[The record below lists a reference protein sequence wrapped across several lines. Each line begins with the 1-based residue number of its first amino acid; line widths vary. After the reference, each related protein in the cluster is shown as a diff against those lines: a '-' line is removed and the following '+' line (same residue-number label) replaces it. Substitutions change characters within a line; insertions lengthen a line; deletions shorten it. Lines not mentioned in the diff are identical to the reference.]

1 MPRCWPSS
9 VRCAASAIVA
19 ACLTG
24 TAAGDLLLD
33 RAGFGGVVRF
43 GGIVPLLIDASLPA
57 GDGREGVDAEVVVEV
72 SNVDGDIAEYSTR
85 AVLSS
90 GATSIWVYPAIATG
104 VSSKPIA
111 LATYERDD
119 GRRGRLLERVQV
131 QPDQPTRGA
140 VQAPATVDIIGVVA
154 GGHCGMAV
162 WDPGQQSPCLSG
174 YAVVAERMEPASLP
188 DRVEGWVGF
197 KAVVWAGAPL
207 GSLLP
212 AQDKALREWVEGG
225 GRLVLQ
231 ASAAADGFSLD
242 AVQPAWIKDALKGL
256 TWTRTEDVKAS
267 ALLPV
272 ISSQR
277 LDLRKDGSQPLTTF
291 TECTAPWVELAS
303 MPAPRAWNGVVEP
316 RRGTLDGACIVVERP
331 LGAGTLVV
339 SGLDA
344 DALNRRRYVDSD
356 LPEADIWWNRIMG
369 RRGDTPPR
377 ARLREWGNAQPSP
390 IEVNARR
397 IVIGGSEFFN
407 AFIGMRS
414 TASNLTSISILVF
427 AAYWLLAGPIS
438 FYVLRHRRL
447 ERWSWL
453 AFVAIAC
460 VFGAVAWLAGA
471 VLRQA
476 DARAQHLTVLDAVV
490 MPGAPAG
497 TPPSA
502 IARTWASAFLPTYGT
517 AEIALPPGQ
526 GVLRPFSPVGDDG
539 EFPDGTR
546 YAVPSSRQG
555 ALVMPARAT
564 ATMVA
569 GSWSGDLP
577 SAWRGLP
584 TTSGGPIQQTATSTR
599 NADAGPASYLTGKLK
614 HGLRAPLTDVLVLH
628 VTPFRPAPPRFNDR
642 ATPTTKAVPMAPT
655 DAMPS
660 MVLAARLTEPWAPGT
675 ELELAD
681 VLYPKVQG
689 RSSRSLAVVDPADPG
704 TLGLDAYL
712 DAGLVS
718 PFRQAFSAFSTT
730 GALSDKVAR
739 EHLTM
744 MSLYGMLPSPRWWS
758 AAATARGPTES
769 EVAIQRVAGH
779 ELDLG
784 TWCSRP
790 CVIVMGIVAVE
801 PGDAGLDGG
810 PVPLTIDG
818 GPVPMSGTTLVRVIF
833 PLPQV
838 DALVPATMVR

>member
-9 VRCAASAIVA
+9 VRCAASALVA

-154 GGHCGMAV
+154 GGHCGMAA

-188 DRVEGWVGF
+188 DRVEGWSGF

-277 LDLRKDGSQPLTTF
+277 LDLRKDGTQPLTTF

-303 MPAPRAWNGVVEP
+303 MPAPRAWNGVV
-316 RRGTLDGACIVVERP
+316 
-331 LGAGTLVV
+331 
-339 SGLDA
+339 
-344 DALNRRRYVDSD
+344 
-356 LPEADIWWNRIMG
+356 
-369 RRGDTPPR
+369 
-377 ARLREWGNAQPSP
+377 
-390 IEVNARR
+390 
-397 IVIGGSEFFN
+397 
-407 AFIGMRS
+407 
-414 TASNLTSISILVF
+414 
-427 AAYWLLAGPIS
+427 
-438 FYVLRHRRL
+438 
-447 ERWSWL
+447 
-453 AFVAIAC
+453 
-460 VFGAVAWLAGA
+460 
-471 VLRQA
+471 
-476 DARAQHLTVLDAVV
+476 
-490 MPGAPAG
+490 
-497 TPPSA
+497 
-502 IARTWASAFLPTYGT
+502 
-517 AEIALPPGQ
+517 
-526 GVLRPFSPVGDDG
+526 
-539 EFPDGTR
+539 
-546 YAVPSSRQG
+546 
-555 ALVMPARAT
+555 
-564 ATMVA
+564 
-569 GSWSGDLP
+569 
-577 SAWRGLP
+577 
-584 TTSGGPIQQTATSTR
+584 
-599 NADAGPASYLTGKLK
+599 
-614 HGLRAPLTDVLVLH
+614 
-628 VTPFRPAPPRFNDR
+628 
-642 ATPTTKAVPMAPT
+642 
-655 DAMPS
+655 
-660 MVLAARLTEPWAPGT
+660 
-675 ELELAD
+675 
-681 VLYPKVQG
+681 
-689 RSSRSLAVVDPADPG
+689 
-704 TLGLDAYL
+704 
-712 DAGLVS
+712 
-718 PFRQAFSAFSTT
+718 
-730 GALSDKVAR
+730 
-739 EHLTM
+739 
-744 MSLYGMLPSPRWWS
+744 
-758 AAATARGPTES
+758 
-769 EVAIQRVAGH
+769 
-779 ELDLG
+779 
-784 TWCSRP
+784 
-790 CVIVMGIVAVE
+790 
-801 PGDAGLDGG
+801 
-810 PVPLTIDG
+810 
-818 GPVPMSGTTLVRVIF
+818 
-833 PLPQV
+833 
-838 DALVPATMVR
+838 